1 MVPKAD
7 RLKDIEF
14 SKIRLL
20 NQKVEELQA
29 EGREMCTFTIGQP
42 DFPTPQYIKD
52 ACTKA
57 LNDGFT
63 GYGSYTGSLNFRQA
77 VVDKYKSML
86 KTKSLLNKKEIN
98 EKICRYRGYYL
109 ECLDIANLLEARY
122 KGVM

>member
-1 MVPKAD
+1 MNNYLEWSKDYRAEAD
-7 RLKDIEF
+7 KML
-14 SKIRLL
+14 S
-20 NQKVEELQA
+20 
-29 EGREMCTFTIGQP
+29 
-42 DFPTPQYIKD
+42 
-52 ACTKA
+52 
-57 LNDGFT
+57 
-63 GYGSYTGSLNFRQA
+63 